1 MVIRKG
7 NVSTVRVRLS
17 CTWPCARSVMGWVAS
32 RRMKDAGQSTAQVV
46 DLSAVVSFN
55 LITDEQRNVTV
66 DNVEPVIT
74 LGELNVKVSVRAW
87 NLPAPSSPPLPSRGP
102 RERVPI

>member
-1 MVIRKG
+1 
-7 NVSTVRVRLS
+7 
-17 CTWPCARSVMGWVAS
+17 MGWVAS